1 MLDMI
6 DNQLLQH
13 WVNSLKAI
21 PKPKS
26 WDRSLM
32 DITGVTHHENMWSDI
47 YKFFFLEN
55 EQHQMGDLFIR
66 SLEELIGL
74 DHFLS
79 DFTVKREFVVD
90 NDRRIDLLLYNKN
103 RRRAIIIENK
113 VYHSLNNDL
122 NLYQRS
128 VMKMLG
134 DKSDIKT
141 IVLGM
146 HHYDLTNYKKTSAS
160 EIEPSNIFSITHKEL
175 LDKVF
180 ENLSKYLKDARYE
193 HLYLLKEFYK
203 NICNM
208 GNFLDS
214 TVLDFCSQNG
224 NSQRIAEIYKVYKHI
239 EDFVAGILE
248 CSKDS
253 LLKSNLNSMNMEFDA
268 KRDFVKYYFPETGKN
283 VMLTVFFRDN
293 LFSTNSAPHIHIAF
307 EVQGNYKET
316 LDKHEDDINSI
327 ISKYKNAGIKLA
339 TKTDEKNWRHLA
351 GQKIE
356 FTNIKEDLPN
366 LDKIVGK
373 YINPSSSIITMANE
387 VIKAL
392 DSYNA

>member
-1 MLDMI
+1 MI

-13 WVNSLKAI
+13 WVDSIKAI

-74 DHFLS
+74 NHFLS

-90 NDRRIDLLLYNKN
+90 DDRRIDLLLYNKN

-146 HHYDLTNYKKTSAS
+146 HHYDLTHYNKQAS
-160 EIEPSNIFSITHKEL
+160 EIELSNRFSITHKEL

-180 ENLSKYLKDARYE
+180 ENLSKYLKDAIRY
-193 HLYLLKEFYK
+193 
-203 NICNM
+203 
-208 GNFLDS
+208 
-214 TVLDFCSQNG
+214 
-224 NSQRIAEIYKVYKHI
+224 
-239 EDFVAGILE
+239 
-248 CSKDS
+248 
-253 LLKSNLNSMNMEFDA
+253 
-268 KRDFVKYYFPETGKN
+268 
-283 VMLTVFFRDN
+283 
-293 LFSTNSAPHIHIAF
+293 
-307 EVQGNYKET
+307 
-316 LDKHEDDINSI
+316 
-327 ISKYKNAGIKLA
+327 
-339 TKTDEKNWRHLA
+339 
-351 GQKIE
+351 
-356 FTNIKEDLPN
+356 
-366 LDKIVGK
+366 
-373 YINPSSSIITMANE
+373 
-387 VIKAL
+387 
-392 DSYNA
+392 

>member
-1 MLDMI
+1 MI

-13 WVNSLKAI
+13 WVDSIKAI

-74 DHFLS
+74 NHFLS

-90 NDRRIDLLLYNKN
+90 DDRRIDLLLYNKN

-146 HHYDLTNYKKTSAS
+146 HHYDLTHYKQAS
-160 EIEPSNIFSITHKEL
+160 EIELSNRFSITHKEL

-193 HLYLLKEFYK
+193 HLYLLKDFYK
-203 NICNM
+203 NIYNM
-208 GNFLDS
+208 VNKLDS
-214 TVLDFCSQNG
+214 TVLDFYSRNG

-239 EDFVAGILE
+239 EDFVSSIME
-248 CSKDS
+248 CSEETQ
-253 LLKSNLNSMNMEFDA
+253 LKRNLCSMKMTWKAEYG
-268 KRDFVKYYFPETGKN
+268 FVKYFFPDTENK
-283 VMLTVFFRDN
+283 VMLTVFFRDKIIS
-293 LFSTNSAPHIHIAF
+293 LDRTPHIHIAF
-307 EVQGNYKET
+307 EVQGKYKET
-316 LDKHEDDINSI
+316 LDKHEKEIEDII
-327 ISKYKNAGIKLA
+327 DKYSKDKIKLA
-339 TKTDEKNWRHLA
+339 TKTDEKNSTWRHLA
-351 GQKIE
+351 SQTIE
-356 FTNIKEDLPN
+356 FTNIKEELPK
-366 LDKIVGK
+366 LGEFVGE
-373 YINPSSSIITMANE
+373 YINPSSSIIRMANE

-392 DSYNA
+392 KSYNA